1 MITRLERERRG
12 LFTRSTRGATVT
24 FITSFTNDFQI
35 LAGYVFSKT
44 IDDTSFGSEQF
55 QNLFVSRTRGL
66 DV

>member
-1 MITRLERERRG
+1 VLTTTFNRQ
-12 LFTRSTRGATVT
+12 FTGDS
-24 FITSFTNDFQI
+24 QI

-55 QNLFVSRTRGL
+55 QNLKDERL